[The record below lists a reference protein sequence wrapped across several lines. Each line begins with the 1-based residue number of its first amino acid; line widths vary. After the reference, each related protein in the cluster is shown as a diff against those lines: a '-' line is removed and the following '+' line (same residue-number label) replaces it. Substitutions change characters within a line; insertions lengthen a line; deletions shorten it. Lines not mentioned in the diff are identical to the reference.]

1 MSKQCSD
8 MMWNYKDEFK
18 MTIIVSL
25 VFEMGAIEVSFN
37 RICIHID
44 RDWKILLLL
53 LNLLKKNHNGYAK
66 INP

>member
-44 RDWKILLLL
+44 RD
-53 LNLLKKNHNGYAK
+53 
-66 INP
+66 